1 MMSSMGE
8 GGLSMEDVV
17 VVREGKKGSKATQ
30 ISAFHIWL
38 QRKNLEDDLTNFG
51 TRISI
56 LSSSTPTWSLN
67 ASRMKGYPYLPNGQV
82 AMLLNILTAFF
93 IAAAAATLPICL
105 ALGLLSLSQYIESHA
120 ARARRYGLGAL
131 YLLTVI
137 QILLVAID
145 NVPFLPLLPNLI
157 SAPLHYT
164 VLSHPDW
171 PFSFTP
177 TPSRTTWPW
186 MSLLSLIL
194 LPLASHI
201 YVVRHH
207 TLTLH
212 AWHQHRY
219 DTLHRPK
226 LPGGRL
232 DWDVKSTDP
241 PTAGEMTNLQV
252 CAVLAL
258 CVWTIPVCRLLGR
271 IAAAEWGGT
280 PIGRQREERR

>member
-1 MMSSMGE
+1 
-8 GGLSMEDVV
+8 
-17 VVREGKKGSKATQ
+17 
-30 ISAFHIWL
+30 
-38 QRKNLEDDLTNFG
+38 
-51 TRISI
+51 
-56 LSSSTPTWSLN
+56 
-67 ASRMKGYPYLPNGQV
+67 
-82 AMLLNILTAFF
+82 MLLNILTAFF
-93 IAAAAATLPICL
+93 IAAAAATLLICL

-137 QILLVAID
+137 QILLVIID

-164 VLSHPDW
+164 ALSHPDW
-171 PFSFTP
+171 PFSVTP
-177 TPSRTTWPW
+177 TLSRTTWPW

-201 YVVRHH
+201 YIVRHH

-258 CVWTIPVCRLLGR
+258 CVWSIPVCRLLGR

-280 PIGRQREERR
+280 PIGRQREGGR